1 MQKQHLSAAI
11 FATILNLSLLGTTA
25 IAHVGHDSEFQG
37 DATQVMKPVVVD
49 ATMATTLGIKTIP
62 IAVKGD
68 TIKVPVS
75 SVVEA
80 NGQSLVYVQEGT
92 TYKPILVKTGV
103 SAGDSIE
110 LTEAN
115 LKSGQT
121 IVTQG
126 STLLYSQALRG
137 GTPVATSSP
146 SPASTSP
153 ASTSP
158 APTSGTPHHHGD
170 GVMHSHDDGI
180 SKKAIIGAGVIGVVV
195 LGAIAFGISKMRK
208 NG

>member
-1 MQKQHLSAAI
+1 MQRQHLSAAI

-37 DATQVMKPVVVD
+37 DASQVMQPVVVD
-49 ATMATTLGIKTIP
+49 ATMATTLGIKTTAID
-62 IAVKGD
+62 VKGE
-68 TIKVPVS
+68 TLKVPVS
-75 SVVEA
+75 SLVEA

-92 TYKPILVKTGV
+92 SYKPVLVKTGA
-103 SAGDSIE
+103 SAGDTIE

-126 STLLYSQALRG
+126 GTLLYSQALRG
-137 GTPVATSSP
+137 GTPVTA
-146 SPASTSP
+146 A
-153 ASTSP
+153 SP
-158 APTSGTPHHHGD
+158 APAPGTPHHHGD
-170 GVMHSHDDGI
+170 GVMHVDDPGI
-180 SKKAIIGAGVIGVVV
+180 SKKAIVAVGLGGVVV